1 MDQELL
7 EKVMNQVKAELGA
20 AATPAAT
27 VAPAASA
34 PAAALSSMK
43 GMLRAS
49 ARPWGGRNLSAR
61 PLAIL

>member
-20 AATPAAT
+20 AATPAP

-34 PAAALSSMK
+34 PAAALSS
-43 GMLRAS
+43 
-49 ARPWGGRNLSAR
+49 
-61 PLAIL
+61 

>member
-27 VAPAASA
+27 GLP
-34 PAAALSSMK
+34 L
-43 GMLRAS
+43 
-49 ARPWGGRNLSAR
+49 R
-61 PLAIL
+61 PLQRRLRR